1 MHRACGTATIKD
13 GLLYIADFSGIVYC
27 LDAKA
32 SDENKNPTLYWTYD
46 MFSPAWGSPLVVDG
60 KVYIGDEDGD
70 LSIFEHS
77 KKMKQINEIY
87 MEESI
92 KSTPI
97 VANNLL
103 YIMTL
108 NTLYA
113 ITPDGK

>member
-1 MHRACGTATIKD
+1 
-13 GLLYIADFSGIVYC
+13 
-27 LDAKA
+27 
-32 SDENKNPTLYWTYD
+32 
-46 MFSPAWGSPLVVDG
+46 
-60 KVYIGDEDGD
+60 
-70 LSIFEHS
+70 
-77 KKMKQINEIY
+77 MKQINEIY

-97 VANNLL
+97 VANNVL